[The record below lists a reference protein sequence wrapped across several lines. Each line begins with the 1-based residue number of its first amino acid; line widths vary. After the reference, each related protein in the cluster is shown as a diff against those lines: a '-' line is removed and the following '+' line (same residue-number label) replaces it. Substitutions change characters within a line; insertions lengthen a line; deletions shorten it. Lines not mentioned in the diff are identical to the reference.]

1 MLSTTL
7 TFGFRRFRHVPN
19 DPLSE
24 FARLPRSLAHFHLC
38 TLCWQVRADP
48 CPQPIT
54 LNPMNTDQQR
64 AAFRLVALLESDLVA
79 QADCATYGDWFA
91 HLVDHLADL
100 AIERIS
106 GEQA

>member
-1 MLSTTL
+1 
-7 TFGFRRFRHVPN
+7 
-19 DPLSE
+19 
-24 FARLPRSLAHFHLC
+24 
-38 TLCWQVRADP
+38 
-48 CPQPIT
+48 
-54 LNPMNTDQQR
+54 MNTDQQR